1 MGVGM
6 FFLPAF
12 NNQHAVFAIGVF
24 RLVPLRFLI
33 ADETV
38 FVIPFGRVRT
48 AVFVEFVVPDE
59 FIIGIIRFFHDSL
72 RFFDAVT
79 MEGVKLG
86 VEGVDNKAALARML
100 NRGGMFMEESKGVCY
115 WYGAAGVFLSFFIR
129 GG

>member
-1 MGVGM
+1 MPSRGLNLARISNRPYSQENLPRVVREAEVYSASFRVVCQFFPSGSLMGVGM

-24 RLVPLRFLI
+24 RLVPLRFLV

-59 FIIGIIRFFHDSL
+59 FIIGIIRFSTTL
-72 RFFDAVT
+72 
-79 MEGVKLG
+79 
-86 VEGVDNKAALARML
+86 
-100 NRGGMFMEESKGVCY
+100 SC
-115 WYGAAGVFLSFFIR
+115 FLTPSPWR
-129 GG
+129 V